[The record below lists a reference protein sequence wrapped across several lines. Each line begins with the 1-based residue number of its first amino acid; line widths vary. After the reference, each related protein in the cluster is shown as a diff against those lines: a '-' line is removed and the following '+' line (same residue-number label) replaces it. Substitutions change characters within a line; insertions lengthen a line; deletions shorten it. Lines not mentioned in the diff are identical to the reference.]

1 LVAEFEGKKIP
12 PIVKLQKRIAKT
24 DIQLSISSKSH
35 LSKDILK
42 VIGMMWENKL
52 GKTYCDKENN

>member
-1 LVAEFEGKKIP
+1 MYLLMLKFHI
-12 PIVKLQKRIAKT
+12 RIAKT

>member
-1 LVAEFEGKKIP
+1 MLKFHI
-12 PIVKLQKRIAKT
+12 RIAKT

-42 VIGMMWENKL
+42 VIVYDLWYIQNVAEIGEK
-52 GKTYCDKENN
+52 KFHKYTV